1 MPPTRSMASAA
12 AGSKMRCLRLRASR
26 PPARLARAAVFRM
39 NPTVTPL
46 WPRAMDRTM
55 SSLTQDL
62 GSFVADLSFDRIPS
76 AGCDIARTGIA
87 DCFGVLVA
95 GARDPA
101 IALIDREMGEGGG
114 APFASLIPSGARRS
128 VEAAALVNGVAAHV

>member
-1 MPPTRSMASAA
+1 
-12 AGSKMRCLRLRASR
+12 
-26 PPARLARAAVFRM
+26 
-39 NPTVTPL
+39 
-46 WPRAMDRTM
+46 MDRTM

-76 AGCDIARTGIA
+76 ASCDIARTGIA

-114 APFASLIPSGARRS
+114 APFASLSFRRPAQRRS
-128 VEAAALVNGVAAHV
+128 RRIGQRRRRACS